1 MTGRRGLSLLLWA
14 VALHSA
20 LVGIGLMAAP
30 PALLERFG
38 FGTVSQRFFPVQ
50 GGVFHLVMVM
60 FYVTAARAPERHR
73 DLVRL
78 AVATT
83 VAPVSTWVSTSPRRS
98 ISSRCRTRRRRQRR
112 RPRRRRP
119 PRCLTRPVSRSPK
132 SRFQA

>member
-60 FYVTAARAPERHR
+60 FYVTAARAPERH
-73 DLVRL
+73 LVRL
-78 AVATT
+78 AVATKILAFVFLASYFFAVERIVT
-83 VAPVSTWVSTSPRRS
+83 VLLSGVADGAMAAAIAALAARA
-98 ISSRCRTRRRRQRR
+98 
-112 RPRRRRP
+112 
-119 PRCLTRPVSRSPK
+119 K
-132 SRFQA
+132 G

>member
-78 AVATT
+78 AVATKTLAFVFLASYFFAVERIVT
-83 VAPVSTWVSTSPRRS
+83 VLLSGVADGAMAAAIAALAARA
-98 ISSRCRTRRRRQRR
+98 
-112 RPRRRRP
+112 
-119 PRCLTRPVSRSPK
+119 K
-132 SRFQA
+132 G

>member
-78 AVATT
+78 AVATKILAFVFLASYFFAVERIVT
-83 VAPVSTWVSTSPRRS
+83 VLLSGVADGAMAAAIAALAARA
-98 ISSRCRTRRRRQRR
+98 
-112 RPRRRRP
+112 
-119 PRCLTRPVSRSPK
+119 K
-132 SRFQA
+132 G